1 MHKDHRP
8 ACHAFRLE
16 KVKGLPRARAVFD
29 PLLRPRTQTFAKG
42 FGLLLPTGRIGICTL
57 DMGCVG
63 IGIIQLHGA
72 DPLNVNWTII
82 PIVALGSQT
91 NSRRMHMTASTTD
104 LKSMLK
110 DPSLLE
116 TRAYIGGK
124 WVDGEDGTFD
134 VTNPSRGDVVAKVAN
149 LSRAQVAGAIAQAEA
164 AQKEWAK
171 WTGKER
177 AAVMRKWFDLMMANQ
192 DDLGMIL
199 TAEQGKPLAEA
210 KGEIAYGASFIEFF
224 GEQAKRIYGETIPG
238 HQRDKRITV
247 IKQPIGVAAS
257 ITPWNFP
264 NAMITRKAAPA
275 LAAGCAFVA
284 RPAAETPLS
293 AIVMGV
299 LAERAGIP
307 AGVFNVVPSSSSSAI
322 GKEFCENPA
331 VRKLTFTGSTEVGRI
346 LMKQAADQ
354 VMKCSMEL
362 GGNAPFIVF
371 DDADL
376 DAAVEGAILCKFRN
390 NGQTCVCA
398 NRIYVQAGVYDAFAA
413 KLVKAVEKLKVGDGF
428 EEGVALGPLINPAA
442 GEKVKEHIDDAKAK
456 GATIALGANGAMD
469 GNFLA
474 PTIMTGVTQDMK
486 VAQEETFGP
495 LAPLFKFDTEDDVIA
510 MANDTIF
517 GLASYFY
524 AKDLSR
530 VYKVAEALEYGI
542 VGVNTGLISTEVAP
556 FGGVKQSGLGRE
568 GSHHGIEDYLEMK
581 YICMSV

>member
-1 MHKDHRP
+1 M
-8 ACHAFRLE
+8 
-16 KVKGLPRARAVFD
+16 
-29 PLLRPRTQTFAKG
+29 
-42 FGLLLPTGRIGICTL
+42 L
-57 DMGCVG
+57 D
-63 IGIIQLHGA
+63 Q
-72 DPLNVNWTII
+72 P
-82 PIVALGSQT
+82 
-91 NSRRMHMTASTTD
+91 TD
-104 LKSMLK
+104 LKSLLK
-110 DPSLLE
+110 DPTLLE
-116 TRAYIGGK
+116 TRAYVDGE
-124 WVDGEDGTFD
+124 WVDGDDGTFD
-134 VTNPSRGDVVAKVAN
+134 VTNPARGDVIAQVAD
-149 LSRAQVAGAIAQAEA
+149 LSRAQVAKAIAAAEK
-164 AQKEWAK
+164 AQKEWAA

-192 DDLGMIL
+192 DDLGIIL

-210 KGEIAYGASFIEFF
+210 KGEVGYGASFIEFF
-224 GEQAKRIYGETIPG
+224 GEEAKRIYGEMIPG
-238 HQRDKRITV
+238 HQRDKRV
-247 IKQPIGVAAS
+247 MVLKQPIGVAAS

-264 NAMITRKAAPA
+264 NAMITRKAGPA
-275 LAAGCAFVA
+275 LAAGCSFVA
-284 RPAAETPLS
+284 RPAKETPLS

-299 LAERAGIP
+299 LAERAGVP
-307 AGVFNVVPSSSSSAI
+307 AGVFNVVTSSSSSAI

-398 NRIYVQAGVYDAFAA
+398 NRIYVQAGVYDVFA
-413 KLVKAVEKLKVGDGF
+413 EKLAKRVSAMKVGDGL
-428 EEGVALGPLINPAA
+428 EAGVDLGPLINGSAS
-442 GEKVKEHIDDAKAK
+442 EKVVEHINDAKAK
-456 GATIALGANGAMD
+456 GAKVILGDEKENAG
-469 GNFLA
+469 GNFFA
-474 PTIMTGVTQDMK
+474 PTIMTGVTQDMA
-486 VAQEETFGP
+486 VAREETFGP
-495 LAPLFKFDTEDDVIA
+495 FAPLFKFEDEDEVIA

-542 VGVNTGLISTEVAP
+542 VGVNTGIISTEVAP

-581 YICMSV
+581 YVCLSV